1 MAHPRLLLTALCLAA
16 LCLPLSALAGET
28 WTTPYDGIR
37 QLVRT
42 TNSPRTLRIY
52 ALQVDLSNPRISL
65 RSTASSERKQS
76 PGNFAKAVG
85 AHAAINGDFFE
96 WTYYNTN
103 GMSAGNG
110 ASWGIADGASMA
122 NFAFGTGRA
131 EIYPQAEVVTFD
143 PGWMLGVV
151 SGFPDIV
158 RDGQVISSY
167 AYDPGH
173 CSGLHPRS
181 GIGLSQDKKTLFM
194 VVVDGRSDT
203 SKGVKCSELGQI
215 MKDLG
220 AWRAINLDGGGSSA
234 LVVKS
239 GSSYPAINQPSDG
252 YQRAVANHLAVI
264 VSDKVIE
271 TTGGMK
277 VAVIDDETEAPL
289 AGASV
294 TLSGAA
300 NTQITG
306 SDGTT
311 TFASLSPC
319 DGCYSA
325 TASLAG
331 YESATRAGGS
341 VGVGS
346 TWTFTLR
353 LRRIPG
359 GMKVVAKDVDSGA
372 LLPGASVTL
381 EGPTASYG
389 PQVTDAMGET
399 FFTDLRPG
407 QSAYSAT
414 VELAGYETTTRTG
427 GTVDANATYTFTV
440 SLRRLTGGMTVVAR
454 DAQTD
459 EPLANVRVTLRG
471 PTETYGPQLT
481 GEDGV
486 SAFTGLELGEGSYTA
501 TGELEGYETG
511 TRTGGTVRAGTSWQ
525 FTVWLRDQSAGNEAE
540 DDWDGDSVADEADNC
555 PFAPNPDQADS
566 DGDGVGDVC
575 APADDAPQIEPG
587 HGEEPGSGDTEGAG
601 AGGDSGDLEGG
612 GSGDGSG
619 NGDEGAGQGASG
631 TVPTGAPDMG
641 GCGAASG
648 PALGGWLIAFAA
660 LLVLA
665 CGPAR
670 RHREEH

>member
-1 MAHPRLLLTALCLAA
+1 MVHPRLLLTALCLAA
-16 LCLPLSALAGET
+16 LCLPRSALATET

-37 QLVRT
+37 QLVKT

-52 ALQVDLSNPRISL
+52 ALEVDLSNPRVSL

-110 ASWGIADGASMA
+110 ASWGIVDGASMA

-131 EIYPQAEVVTFD
+131 EIYPQAEVVAFD
-143 PGWMLGVV
+143 PSWMLGVV

-158 RDGQVISSY
+158 RDGQVVSSY

-194 VVVDGRSDT
+194 VVVDGRSTT

-220 AWRAINLDGGGSSA
+220 AHRAINLDGGGSSA

-289 AGASV
+289 AGATV
-294 TLSGAA
+294 RLSGAA
-300 NTQITG
+300 NAQVSG

-311 TFASLSPC
+311 TFTSLSPC

-331 YESATRAGGS
+331 YETATRTGGS
-341 VGVGS
+341 VGVGA

-353 LRRIPG
+353 LKRIPG
-359 GMKVVAKDVDSGA
+359 GMKVVTKDVDSGA

-414 VELAGYETTTRTG
+414 ASLAGYETTTRAG

-440 SLRRLTGGMTVVAR
+440 SLKRLTGGMTVVAR

-501 TGELEGYETG
+501 TGELDGYETG

-525 FTVWLRDQSAGNEAE
+525 FTVWLRHQSAGDEAG
-540 DDWDGDSVADEADNC
+540 DDWDGDGVADEADNC
-555 PFAPNPDQADS
+555 PFAPNQDQADG

-575 APADDAPQIEPG
+575 APTSEDQPADPST
-587 HGEEPGSGDTEGAG
+587 GEGEGNGDGA
-601 AGGDSGDLEGG
+601 
-612 GSGDGSG
+612 GDGSG
-619 NGDEGAGQGASG
+619 SGLAGGDGELTGGDGPEEGTSG

-641 GCGAASG
+641 GCGAVGGADLS
-648 PALGGWLIAFAA
+648 GWLIALAA
-660 LLVLA
+660 CLALA
-665 CGPAR
+665 CRPAR
-670 RHREEH
+670 QRKER

>member
-555 PFAPNPDQADS
+555 PFAPNPDQADG

-575 APADDAPQIEPG
+575 APTSEDQPADPST
-587 HGEEPGSGDTEGAG
+587 GEGEGNGDGA
-601 AGGDSGDLEGG
+601 
-612 GSGDGSG
+612 GDGSG
-619 NGDEGAGQGASG
+619 SGLAGGDGELTGGDGPEEGTSG

-641 GCGAASG
+641 GCGAVGGADLS
-648 PALGGWLIAFAA
+648 GWLIA
-660 LLVLA
+660 LVACLALA
-665 CGPAR
+665 CRPAR
-670 RHREEH
+670 QRKEH